1 LLDYVIL
8 MKQTLPR
15 HDTGITPLIKALKG
29 KVLREGFALLS
40 YHCNDPSI
48 DSCFLLQENRQ

>member
-1 LLDYVIL
+1 

-15 HDTGITPLIKALKG
+15 RDTGITPPIKALEG